1 MAADLPVN
9 GFPGKSAGVEI
20 NLGGDHDLTP
30 ADILFRALPK
40 LMQPTQTLEI
50 SISVLP
56 NFVYSMRQRSS
67 FSLSAEHREEAE
79 LTVVLDGRGVHQLHY
94 VSVITFFRKNYG
106 VTLYRAAPCF
116 LLRCD
121 FSGGVVKCI
130 LQGCEH
136 LFLLAV
142 NAALLDTTPLIIHPF
157 PLSEIEEAYCIFVWT
172 ASSRWPSRRI
182 PQKHNTER
190 KPWLLTSRKNTRN
203 SICRGTGRK
212 L

>member
-9 GFPGKSAGVEI
+9 GFPGQSAGVEI

-79 LTVVLDGRGVHQLHY
+79 LAVVLDGRGVHNCITSASTPFSEKIT
-94 VSVITFFRKNYG
+94 VS
-106 VTLYRAAPCF
+106 
-116 LLRCD
+116 
-121 FSGGVVKCI
+121 
-130 LQGCEH
+130 
-136 LFLLAV
+136 
-142 NAALLDTTPLIIHPF
+142 PF
-157 PLSEIEEAYCIFVWT
+157 
-172 ASSRWPSRRI
+172 
-182 PQKHNTER
+182 
-190 KPWLLTSRKNTRN
+190 
-203 SICRGTGRK
+203 TGRHRVFYSVAIFQGAW
-212 L
+212 

>member
-79 LTVVLDGRGVHQLHY
+79 LAVVLDGRGVHQLHY

-136 LFLLAV
+136 LFFLAV
-142 NAALLDTTPLIIHPF
+142 NAALLDTTPLITHPF
-157 PLSEIEEAYCIFVWT
+157 PLSEIQEAYRIFENRLDGVIKVAIT
-172 ASSRWPSRRI
+172 AHPS
-182 PQKHNTER
+182 KT
-190 KPWLLTSRKNTRN
+190 
-203 SICRGTGRK
+203 
-212 L
+212 

>member
-20 NLGGDHDLTP
+20 NLGGDHDLIP

-94 VSVITFFRKNYG
+94 VSVNTFFQKNYG

-116 LLRCD
+116 FLRCD
-121 FSGGVVKCI
+121 FSGDVVKCI

-136 LFLLAV
+136 LFFLAV
-142 NAALLDTTPLIIHPF
+142 NAALLDTTPLITHPF
-157 PLSEIEEAYCIFVWT
+157 PLSEIEEAYRIFENRLDGVIKVAIT
-172 ASSRWPSRRI
+172 AHPS
-182 PQKHNTER
+182 KT
-190 KPWLLTSRKNTRN
+190 
-203 SICRGTGRK
+203 
-212 L
+212 

>member
-20 NLGGDHDLTP
+20 NLGGDHDLTT

-67 FSLSAEHREEAE
+67 FSLSAEHREESE
-79 LTVVLDGRGVHQLHY
+79 LAVVLDGRGVHQLHY
-94 VSVITFFRKNYG
+94 VSVNTFFQKNYG

-116 LLRCD
+116 
-121 FSGGVVKCI
+121 F
-130 LQGCEH
+130 
-136 LFLLAV
+136 
-142 NAALLDTTPLIIHPF
+142 TPLRF
-157 PLSEIEEAYCIFVWT
+157 F
-172 ASSRWPSRRI
+172 
-182 PQKHNTER
+182 
-190 KPWLLTSRKNTRN
+190 
-203 SICRGTGRK
+203 RGRGK
-212 L
+212 MYFAGL

>member
-30 ADILFRALPK
+30 ADILLGPCQSSCSPRKPWK
-40 LMQPTQTLEI
+40 I

-94 VSVITFFRKNYG
+94 VSVNTFFRKNYG

-136 LFLLAV
+136 LFFLAV
-142 NAALLDTTPLIIHPF
+142 NAALLDTTPLIAHPF
-157 PLSEIEEAYCIFVWT
+157 PLSEIEEAYRIFENRLDGVIKVAIT
-172 ASSRWPSRRI
+172 AHPS
-182 PQKHNTER
+182 KT
-190 KPWLLTSRKNTRN
+190 
-203 SICRGTGRK
+203 
-212 L
+212 